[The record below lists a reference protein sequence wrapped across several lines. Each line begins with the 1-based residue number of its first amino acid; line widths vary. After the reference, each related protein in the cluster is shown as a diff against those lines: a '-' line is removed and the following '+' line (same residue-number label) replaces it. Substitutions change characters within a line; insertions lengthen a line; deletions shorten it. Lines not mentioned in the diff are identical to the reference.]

1 MILKNWKVRVHRKA
15 GSMHLGQV
23 GDASEDLSRC
33 AALSKFGIHEDMD
46 TDLTARR
53 IRADDDFDVS

>member
-1 MILKNWKVRVHRKA
+1 MILKNW
-15 GSMHLGQV
+15 GSSELMGE
-23 GDASEDLSRC
+23 ASEDLSRC